1 MKRFNEKILKVK
13 ESLKHVAFES
23 LISGVTGRALWKKL
37 YALPN
42 KSLLKVKQAME
53 NYIHVKETSVLRH
66 GSSYFSKK
74 KLPEST
80 SKEDCSP
87 RRDIKL

>member
-1 MKRFNEKILKVK
+1 MVRFSTNILIKKSSIELFGITQANDESTQAYLKMFDEKILKVK
-13 ESLKHVAFES
+13 ELLKHVAFES

-53 NYIHVKETSVLRH
+53 N
-66 GSSYFSKK
+66 
-74 KLPEST
+74 
-80 SKEDCSP
+80 
-87 RRDIKL
+87 